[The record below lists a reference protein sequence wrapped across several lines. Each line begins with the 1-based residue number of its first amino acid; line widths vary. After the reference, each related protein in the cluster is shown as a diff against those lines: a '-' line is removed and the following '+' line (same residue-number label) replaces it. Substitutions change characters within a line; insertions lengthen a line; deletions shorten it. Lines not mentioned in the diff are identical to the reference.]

1 MKAAYTR
8 LVMLF
13 CTVMAVATA
22 MASHRSKLFRD
33 SQMEYLEKK
42 LEDNLLRDTG
52 INWTWTSWGDGPTC
66 PDNVE
71 TDLEVSD
78 INITSKAV
86 QKAFKYM
93 DILGES
99 VITKLILQNYKL
111 GFNLG
116 IIYNGKV
123 IYKKGFGIINKDKD
137 IKPAGDTIFSIGSV
151 TKIFVSR
158 K

>member
-8 LVMLF
+8 FVMLF

-22 MASHRSKLFRD
+22 MIPPDTTSFRNP
-33 SQMEYLEKK
+33 QMEYLEKK

-52 INWTWTSWGDGPTC
+52 INWTWLSWIGGPTC

-123 IYKKGFGIINKDKD
+123 IYKKGFGTINKDKD

>member
-8 LVMLF
+8 FVMLF

-52 INWTWTSWGDGPTC
+52 INWTWLSWIGGPTC

-86 QKAFKYM
+86 QKAFLNM
-93 DILGES
+93 DILCNSFISELKAMEFKSG
-99 VITKLILQNYKL
+99 I
-111 GFNLG
+111 GLG
-116 IIYNGKV
+116 ITYNGKV
-123 IYKKGFGIINKDKD
+123 IYKKGFGTIDKDKD